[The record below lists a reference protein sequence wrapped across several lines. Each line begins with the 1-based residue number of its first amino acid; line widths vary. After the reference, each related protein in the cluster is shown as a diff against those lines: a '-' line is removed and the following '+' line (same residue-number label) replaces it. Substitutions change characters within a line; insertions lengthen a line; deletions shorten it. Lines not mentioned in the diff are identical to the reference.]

1 MAESLRRAKVIL
13 FIVGEYDSGKST
25 LVRSLTGTWRSK
37 IINVKYISGN
47 PLKAFVSLSAPQER
61 GLAKNPPSNFP
72 TSIEQAYKVSRNDY
86 ELLISPLELVVSPI
100 SQAKYGYQQYIL
112 HVQRQG
118 FDVRLAVI
126 ENSWD
131 NKPADPIEL
140 SNIQFLA
147 TQVTMSKPLLLVD
160 ASNDPNEEA
169 NKIRRN
175 LYP

>member
-1 MAESLRRAKVIL
+1 MDKKYIL

-25 LVRSLTGTWRSK
+25 LIRCLTGTWRCK
-37 IINVKYISGN
+37 VVNVKDLSGQ

-61 GLAKNPPSNFP
+61 GLSKHPPSNFP
-72 TSIEQAYKVSRNDY
+72 ASIEQEYKVSRDDY
-86 ELLISPLELVVSPI
+86 KLLISALELKVSPR
-100 SQAKYGYQQYIL
+100 SRASHGYEQYI
-112 HVQRQG
+112 HSVQRQR

-131 NKPADPIEL
+131 DKPADQNEL
-140 SNIQFLA
+140 SNIQVFA
-147 TQVTMSKPLLLVD
+147 RQVNITPPLLLAN